1 MGLNAKHVCTR
12 RRIMKWWIWL
22 LLILVLG
29 SLLAMLIVLLWL
41 SRRRKKA
48 VPAGG
53 QATAAPAEPTR
64 SMPQVKEMPATAVGE
79 EAMAKVKDAA
89 AETAARA
96 EETVPQV
103 KETAVEAIAETKETV
118 TEAEE
123 TVAEAQEK
131 AADAVAEVEEQAAE
145 AVSEAAQ
152 AVTVPMA
159 SRMQEAIPVEP
170 PPSDDLK
177 IVEGIGPK
185 ISSVLQTA
193 GITTWAQLAATNADT
208 LKQILREANIRLG
221 DPTTWPE
228 QAALA
233 AEEKWDELTTLQDS
247 LKGGRRV

>member
-1 MGLNAKHVCTR
+1 
-12 RRIMKWWIWL
+12 MKWWIWL

-29 SLLAMLIVLLWL
+29 SLLAMLVLLLWL
-41 SRRRKKA
+41 SRRRKKVA
-48 VPAGG
+48 PTGG
-53 QATAAPAEPTR
+53 QVTAAPAKPTR
-64 SMPQVKEMPATAVGE
+64 AMHQVQEMPAKAVAE
-79 EAMAKVKDAA
+79 EAVAKVKEAA
-89 AETAARA
+89 TETAAKA
-96 EETVPQV
+96 EEIVPEV
-103 KETAVEAIAETKETV
+103 KETAVEAITETKETV
-118 TEAEE
+118 S
-123 TVAEAQEK
+123 EAQEK
-131 AADAVAEVEEQAAE
+131 AAETVAEIEDQAAE
-145 AVSEAAQ
+145 AVSGATEAATEAAQ
-152 AVTVPMA
+152 AVAAPVA

-185 ISSVLQTA
+185 ISSVLQAA

-233 AEEKWDELTTLQDS
+233 AEEKWDELTALQDS